1 MSHITPLVSFCKGG
15 APSARRAY
23 MQPGP
28 RGRPWQ
34 TRARSARRTRP
45 QRLPGRSLRTEGGT
59 DHDDNDGERDL
70 HRDVHFHKLCI
81 GGECVESVARVS
93 STGPMRLPTT
103 RVVGRTRTERCLRKK
118 RRFGHVDY
126 LGVVDE
132 SKVVRWN
139 RCDQR
144 NGMVK
149 KAQCHGHYI
158 VTVTFEWSFAHDR
171 HL

>member
-1 MSHITPLVSFCKGG
+1 M
-15 APSARRAY
+15 
-23 MQPGP
+23 
-28 RGRPWQ
+28 
-34 TRARSARRTRP
+34 
-45 QRLPGRSLRTEGGT
+45 
-59 DHDDNDGERDL
+59 
-70 HRDVHFHKLCI
+70 
-81 GGECVESVARVS
+81 
-93 STGPMRLPTT
+93 
-103 RVVGRTRTERCLRKK
+103 
-118 RRFGHVDY
+118 DY